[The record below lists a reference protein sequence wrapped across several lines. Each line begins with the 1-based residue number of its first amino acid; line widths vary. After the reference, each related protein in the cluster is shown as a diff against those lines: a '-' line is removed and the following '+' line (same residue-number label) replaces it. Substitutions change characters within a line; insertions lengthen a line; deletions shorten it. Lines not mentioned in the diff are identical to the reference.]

1 MYYIVQKDEHAK
13 ICTQRPFDMETKGF
27 GATAITVSVKCQ
39 KYKSIAN
46 TSKYGVY
53 IQI

>member
-1 MYYIVQKDEHAK
+1 MYYIVQKEDNAK
-13 ICTQRPFDMETKGF
+13 ICTRRYFDMETKGL
-27 GATAITVSVKCQ
+27 GAPAITVSAKGQ

-46 TSKYGVY
+46 TSNYGVY